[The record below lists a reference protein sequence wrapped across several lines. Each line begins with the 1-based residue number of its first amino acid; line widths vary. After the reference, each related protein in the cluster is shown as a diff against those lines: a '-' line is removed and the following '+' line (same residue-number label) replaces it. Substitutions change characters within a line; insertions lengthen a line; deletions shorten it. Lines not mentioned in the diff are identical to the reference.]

1 MTVNVADGGLTEFLE
16 IVAEGGS
23 LDAAEAQAAF
33 DTLMSGSASEVH
45 MAALL
50 MGLRVKG
57 LTSSEVA
64 GGVRALR
71 RSMIPVASD
80 DPDVLVDTAG
90 TGGGSLTT
98 FNISTAAAF
107 VAAGAGASVAKH
119 GNRSFTS
126 RSGSADVLEALGVR
140 IELTPERMS
149 SVLRDTGMV
158 FMFAPLLHPAMRHVG
173 PVRRALGITTIMN
186 ILGPLTNPA
195 GARRQVIGVADVRL
209 LDLIPNALLA
219 LGHIRALVVHGAP
232 GMDEVSPVGPTRVV
246 ELRDGRLEDYEVTPE
261 ELGLEAVAPESLA
274 GGEPDANGE
283 IILDVLRGGAGPA
296 RTAVVMNAAAAILV
310 GDLAESWGAAVA
322 RAEQAIDQGSAL
334 ASLEALR
341 AASKA
346 T

>member
-310 GDLAESWGAAVA
+310 GDLAESWDAAVA